1 FDEAYRAFSP
11 GFLLEVE
18 NVRRLHRRAGLR
30 WMDSCADAQHAM
42 INRLWPG
49 RRTMATVLFATGRA
63 PGDLLVSL
71 MPLLQ
76 WGRRKLRRWPPP
88 GSRAETRGGESTS

>member
-1 FDEAYRAFSP
+1 
-11 GFLLEVE
+11 
-18 NVRRLHRRAGLR
+18 
-30 WMDSCADAQHAM
+30 MDSCADAQHAM

-63 PGDLLVSL
+63 PGDLVVSL

-76 WGRRKLRRWPPP
+76 WGRRKLTQRPRP
-88 GSRAETRGGESTS
+88 GSGAEVTGGESTS